1 MHHMIATSRCGKE
14 TVFWWYAIGKD
25 CILTAKGGTY
35 MTFGEKIQKL
45 RKEAGLSQ
53 EELSYQLGVS
63 RQAISKWE
71 RDNGYPETEK
81 IVQMSKMFHVSLDY
95 LLNEDDTKKPEINPD
110 EKGIYVSREMADG
123 FLAYQKGKMIKVGAA
138 IGLFVGGVSLSF
150 WDAEMSMILFMT
162 VVILGIVLLFSVKLA
177 DNPYRKLWEEP
188 LLFDKAVKAELNAA
202 YAEKKRFLQLFNLI
216 GIALVAL
223 GLLLFPLIASE
234 ELLFTDTIALSAGM
248 IVAGIGTF
256 FCIYMSGLIRAYRL
270 LVMNE
275 AYQQKGT

>member
-1 MHHMIATSRCGKE
+1 MIATSRCGKE

-95 LLNEDDTKKPEINPD
+95 LLNEDDTKKPEISPD

-223 GLLLFPLIASE
+223 GFLLFPLIASE

-256 FCIYMSGLIRAYRL
+256 LCIYMSGLIRAYRL